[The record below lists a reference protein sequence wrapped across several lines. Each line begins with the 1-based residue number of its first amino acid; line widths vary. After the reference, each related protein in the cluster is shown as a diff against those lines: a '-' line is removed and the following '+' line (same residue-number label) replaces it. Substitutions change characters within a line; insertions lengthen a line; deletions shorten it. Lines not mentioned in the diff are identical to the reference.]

1 MKVLIIG
8 TGNIAYRH
16 YKNIKKN
23 FNARIK
29 FYKRSKNFFN
39 KKIPQK
45 KIIFKLSS
53 AKKFDADF
61 LIICSPATKHFADI
75 LNFYNKKIKI
85 FIEKPLFHNTDKLIS
100 FYNYK
105 NYFKHMRVGYQLRY
119 NNILVFLKKILKKKL
134 FGKILSVQI
143 YCGQNL
149 RDWRKNFSYRKSVSS
164 FKKFG
169 GGVVNELSHEIDIA
183 LWLFGRPTEIFAN
196 LSKLSNLN
204 IDVEDYAVINF
215 FYKSKT
221 VNIILDMFNSSKQ
234 RFIKIIFENKTINV
248 DLIKGQITQFS
259 KKNYTKIIYKKKI
272 KDPYS
277 KQIISFIKQDKYPF
291 FATVRESIDVIDVIN
306 SIKISSKKKKIIQI

>member
-8 TGNIAYRH
+8 TGNIAYKH
-16 YKNIKKN
+16 YKNIKKK
-23 FNARIK
+23 FKAEIK
-29 FYKRSKNFFN
+29 FYKRSNKYFN
-39 KKIPQK
+39 KKIPKK
-45 KIIFKLSS
+45 KIIFELSS

-61 LIICSPATKHFADI
+61 LIICSPATKHFSDI

-85 FIEKPLFHNTDKLIS
+85 FIEKPLFNNTDKLAF

-105 NYFKHMRVGYQLRY
+105 DYFKCMRVGYQLRY
-119 NNILVFLKKILKKKL
+119 NDILVFLKKILKKKL

-149 RDWRKNFSYRKSVSS
+149 KDWRKNFSYRRSVSS
-164 FKKFG
+164 LKKFG
-169 GGVVNELSHEIDIA
+169 GGVVNELSHEIDVA
-183 LWLFGRPTEIFAN
+183 LWLFGRPIETFAN

-215 FYKSKT
+215 FYKKKT
-221 VNIILDMFNSSKQ
+221 VNIILDMFNCSKQ
-234 RFIKIIFENKTINV
+234 RFIKIIFEKKTINV

-259 KKNYTKIIYKKKI
+259 KKNDTKILYKKKI

-277 KQIISFIKQDKYPF
+277 QQIISFIKQDKYPF
-291 FATVRESIDVIDVIN
+291 FATILESIDVINVIN